1 MTEHPMPARETQIQN
16 RLLLTSLN
24 DDQDIEFDCGRC
36 PEVFSD
42 LLSLLD
48 HAKAHLRDKES

>member
-1 MTEHPMPARETQIQN
+1 MTEHAMPARETQIQN
-16 RLLLTSLN
+16 RLLLMGVN
-24 DDQDIEFDCGRC
+24 DCQATEFDCGRC

-48 HAKAHLRDKES
+48 HANAHLRDKK